1 MQFIYMY
8 DRKFIKLVSNVLR
21 MKVQA
26 TYELFRILIGKNRNI
41 IEIETISTCNPVFL
55 STRFETRISDNY
67 RLSMTLC
74 VSSQTYK
81 PMSINIS
88 LDGFPLSSKSLILS
102 FQENRLSTA

>member
-55 STRFETRISDNY
+55 STRDSNQRQ
-67 RLSMTLC
+67 LSIIDDALRKFTD
-74 VSSQTYK
+74 
-81 PMSINIS
+81 I
-88 LDGFPLSSKSLILS
+88 
-102 FQENRLSTA
+102 